1 MSAPSAVFEE
11 LRKYCELSVRHSYDQ
26 YEKHGTL
33 HEQAE
38 QAFGDDS
45 VWSWKWIPDDFD
57 MTEARFHPVHEA
69 FSDEQKLAWNHLEW
83 CMEYSAV
90 AQGERQIIVLNN
102 YAVANYRHTLP
113 CVVEL
118 ERRESYEETDHVAAF
133 KMVIEACKERYF
145 KGAREA
151 VWSVPAS
158 GLTNQTANRFL
169 RKAMGVAGEYLL
181 GSNFPTLFFL
191 ARGMKTHGFKPF
203 ENAIARY
210 PDGHKTLRMIAYLHR
225 LDESRHMAT
234 SLNLARYSTAVLDT
248 LPKDNALLFEMAVN
262 ACFPSGRSHLYAI
275 SYWKRVL
282 DGASI
287 YADVPAYR
295 KAELLRHMEARLQ
308 ANLSHLHQVQIP
320 ITRQANKKIVEESG
334 LSAPMKRLFVEIL
347 RRDPAYACTIDAV
360 ELPEA

>member
-1 MSAPSAVFEE
+1 MTSQTAVFDE
-11 LRKYCELSVRHSYDQ
+11 LRQYSSLSLRHSYDQ

-33 HEQAE
+33 HEKAE
-38 QAFGDDS
+38 QAFGDES
-45 VWSWKWIPDDFD
+45 VWSWKWIPDDYD
-57 MTEARFHPVHEA
+57 MTEAHHHPVYAA
-69 FSDEQKLAWNHLEW
+69 FTDAQKLAWNHLEW

-102 YAVANYRHTLP
+102 YAVANYKHTLP

-133 KMVIEACKERYF
+133 KMVIEACKDRYF
-145 KGAREA
+145 KDSAEA
-151 VWSVPAS
+151 VWSVAAS
-158 GLTNQTANRFL
+158 GLTNQTANRFM
-169 RKAMGVAGEYLL
+169 RKAMGLAGEYLL

-203 ENAIARY
+203 ENGIAKY
-210 PDGHKTLRMIAYLHR
+210 ADGHKTMRMIAYLHR

-234 SLNLARYSTAVLDT
+234 SLNLAKYSTAVLET
-248 LPKDNALLFEMAVN
+248 LPKDNALLFSMAVN
-262 ACFPSGRSHLYAI
+262 ACFPTGRSHLYAI

-282 DGASI
+282 DEATVF
-287 YADVPAYR
+287 ADIPAHR

-308 ANLSHLHQVQIP
+308 SNLSHLHQVQIP

-334 LSAPMKRLFVEIL
+334 LSAPMKKLFVEIL
-347 RRDPAYACTIDAV
+347 RRDPAYACTIDSV